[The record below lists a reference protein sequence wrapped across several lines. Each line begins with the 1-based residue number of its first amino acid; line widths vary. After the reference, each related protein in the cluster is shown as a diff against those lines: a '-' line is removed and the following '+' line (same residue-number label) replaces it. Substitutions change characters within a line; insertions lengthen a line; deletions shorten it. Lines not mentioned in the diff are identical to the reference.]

1 MGINDLGANRRGQRH
16 LRPDEIDLWLQVVA
30 KVKRRAGAK
39 IPLLSSP
46 LMATRPS
53 PANPASQPNPA
64 SQAKPASMHPT
75 PPRIRVESYQAVP
88 PTHPTLRENSLPNL
102 DPPLRKR
109 LRRGHAE
116 IEGRLDLHGMRQE
129 QAHQTLRH
137 FIVGA
142 QARGAR
148 VVMVVTGKGS
158 GMATH
163 DDHERG
169 VLRRMT
175 PFWLQAPDLRPLIIG
190 IESAARHHGGEG
202 AIYIHLR
209 RRA

>member
-1 MGINDLGANRRGQRH
+1 MVVEDGGVHRRGQRH

-39 IPLLSSP
+39 LPSALLTQP
-46 LMATRPS
+46 MAQKLTPTK
-53 PANPASQPNPA
+53 PIM
-64 SQAKPASMHPT
+64 AK
-75 PPRIRVESYQAVP
+75 AVP
-88 PTHPTLRENSLPNL
+88 PRVTAEPYQAAQPHHVASRSSQLPAL

-109 LRRGHAE
+109 LKRGHAE

-137 FIVGA
+137 FIIGA

-148 VVMVVTGKGS
+148 VVMVVTGKG
-158 GMATH
+158 GGITM

-169 VLRRMT
+169 ILRRMT
-175 PFWLQAPDLRPLIIG
+175 PLWLQAADLRPLIIG
-190 IESAARHHGGEG
+190 IEAAARHHGGEG
-202 AIYIHLR
+202 ALYIHLR

>member
-1 MGINDLGANRRGQRH
+1 MNIKDPGANRRIQRT
-16 LRPDEIDLWLQVVA
+16 LRQDEIDLWLQVVA
-30 KVKRRAGAK
+30 KVKRRAGVK
-39 IPLLSSP
+39 IPLSSP
-46 LMATRPS
+46 PPMASWPTQAKS
-53 PANPASQPNPA
+53 TQAKLVSANPAP
-64 SQAKPASMHPT
+64 H
-75 PPRIRVESYQAVP
+75 RVRAESYQAMPPAHPVP
-88 PTHPTLRENSLPNL
+88 RANQLPSL

-109 LRRGHAE
+109 LKRGHAE
-116 IEGRLDLHGMRQE
+116 IEGRLDLHGLRQE
-129 QAHQTLRH
+129 QAHQSLRH
-137 FIVGA
+137 FIIGA

-158 GMATH
+158 GLATH

-175 PFWLQAPDLRPLIIG
+175 PFWLQAPDLRPLIVG
-190 IESAARHHGGEG
+190 VESAARHHGGEG

>member
-1 MGINDLGANRRGQRH
+1 MVINDAGANRRGQRH

-39 IPLLSSP
+39 IPISSAP
-46 LMATRPS
+46 PMATRPKQAKLIT
-53 PANPASQPNPA
+53 ANPA
-64 SQAKPASMHPT
+64 
-75 PPRIRVESYQAVP
+75 PPRARADSWQAAP
-88 PTHPTLRENSLPNL
+88 PPHPAPRANDLPTL

-109 LRRGHAE
+109 LKRGHAE

-148 VVMVVTGKGS
+148 VVMVVTGKG
-158 GMATH
+158 GGIATH

-190 IESAARHHGGEG
+190 IETAARHHGGEG